1 MAEKKRESMSS
12 VDVAWLRMDRPS
24 NRMVICGV
32 LLLHERITVAA
43 LRDNLHSRF
52 LRFDRFR
59 QRPVATLKGFEWQ
72 SDEHFDVARHIERIA
87 LRRDAGDEELET
99 LVSRLVGKPLDP
111 DKPLWQFHLVDG
123 YRGGM
128 ALILRIH
135 HCYADGIALI
145 QVLLSMTDAER
156 EARRGPAQPSRSK
169 AREADDDPLAQIVA
183 PFAGALEM
191 ATKAGSTLLEKGAG
205 LLRDPAKALA
215 LAEQGGAL
223 TAELA
228 RLALMREDSAT
239 RFKGRPGVAKRVAWA
254 DPIPLDEVKAIGK
267 ALGSSIN
274 DVLLGCV
281 AGALR
286 AYLVGRGD
294 RVDGVV
300 IRALVPVN
308 LRPLSEAHRLG
319 NKFGLVFLDLPIG
332 IANPVERLYAVREN
346 MLALKGSYQPVIA
359 LGILAAM
366 GAGPQALQEQLL
378 AMLAKNATAVMT
390 NVPGPREPLYFA
402 GARIDRLMFWVPQS
416 GDIGMG
422 VSIMTYAGGVQFGL
436 ITDRSLCPDPE
447 RVIANFAP
455 EFEKLALATLMAPWP
470 WDVPPSAADM
480 ERAAV
485 A

>member
-32 LLLHERITVAA
+32 LLLHERITVTA

-59 QRPVATLKGFEWQ
+59 QRPVATLRGFEWQ

-111 DKPLWQFHLVDG
+111 VKPLWQFHLVDG

-156 EARRGPAQPSRSK
+156 EPRRGPAQPSRSK

-286 AYLVGRGD
+286 AYLVGRG
-294 RVDGVV
+294 RG
-300 IRALVPVN
+300 A
-308 LRPLSEAHRLG
+308 
-319 NKFGLVFLDLPIG
+319 KPIG
-332 IANPVERLYAVREN
+332 
-346 MLALKGSYQPVIA
+346 S
-359 LGILAAM
+359 
-366 GAGPQALQEQLL
+366 
-378 AMLAKNATAVMT
+378 ATSS
-390 NVPGPREPLYFA
+390 
-402 GARIDRLMFWVPQS
+402 DWCFW
-416 GDIGMG
+416 I
-422 VSIMTYAGGVQFGL
+422 
-436 ITDRSLCPDPE
+436 C
-447 RVIANFAP
+447 
-455 EFEKLALATLMAPWP
+455 
-470 WDVPPSAADM
+470 PSASPTRSSVSMPCAKTCS
-480 ERAAV
+480 RSRV
-485 A
+485 RISR